1 MAKLLKPSS
10 LSSGTFWQLME
21 LPRQH
26 DDGVIQITSKTL
38 VTVICLVVSYYTV
51 SVIHSLFFS
60 PLKNVPGPFLAR
72 MTRWY
77 EYLMVQRGDSNLE
90 YVRLHKKYGI

>member
-1 MAKLLKPSS
+1 MEKLLKPSS
-10 LSSGTFWQLME
+10 LSLETFWQLME

-26 DDGVIQITSKTL
+26 DDGVIQITSKTF
-38 VTVICLVVSYYTV
+38 VTVICLVASYYTI
-51 SVIHSLFFS
+51 SIIHSLFFS
-60 PLKNVPGPFLAR
+60 SLRNVPGPFPAR
-72 MTRWY
+72 ITRWY